1 MKKFAL
7 LLSVVFI
14 LGFSSCL
21 KDYTEDTTRDELE
34 ITEIPEDFRFNTT
47 KDYNL
52 SVTLRDTDSEAFA
65 GVFTEIYLQDPF
77 METPDGTLVRNPA
90 VFPVMKGISNE
101 DGMFETGL
109 SLPSYAET
117 LYVRPLL
124 PGFVNV
130 KALSLDSENIGVVF
144 GNEEIPEGE
153 IVYSDKK
160 VFSPFLYLGDYNSV
174 GYPLYKIP
182 KPDKI
187 DKELLEDIDASLPE
201 SKPLKET
208 HPQYLEDSTP
218 SNIKVQEKAEVF
230 VTFVHE
236 GAGYKN
242 VLTYFH
248 YPSDNPPASTDDVD
262 YKIVA
267 FPNVS
272 LAGSGGALRP
282 GDKVML
288 KYYNDETGEFEET
301 FPAGTT
307 IEWMLIANGFDKG
320 GVNSGLYQH
329 YSIPSFN
336 IEEEEE
342 LKKHTIVLHDTK
354 RDLLLVSFEDQ
365 RRDLEYCDQD
375 FNDAIFYVTANP
387 FSAIDTKNIKPVD
400 TPEDNDEDGVSNTF
414 DEYPDDPEYAY
425 KVVYPA
431 TDDFGTLAFEDLW
444 PYKGDYDFNDLV
456 IDYRYSMVKNASNE
470 LKYIDAEFKLR
481 AIGAGFHNGFGFQ
494 MGISPEDV
502 KSVSGQKF
510 YNDYIKLNANGT
522 EAGQDKATI
531 IVFDNAYGAFGY
543 PSTTTFI
550 NTYEDGTQRDA
561 VDFNLRIELAEN
573 VSFGKDDL
581 PPYNP
586 FIISNLERGREV
598 HLPGSEPTDLA
609 NPDYFGTGQDYSVP
623 EMGLYYVTKDDLPWA
638 MNIPVSFSYPLEK
651 TRITDAYY
659 LFESWAKSGGYN
671 YMDWY
676 MHKTGYINRN
686 NIMGK

>member
-1 MKKFAL
+1 MKKISL

-21 KDYTEDTTRDELE
+21 KEFTEDNARNDFDL
-34 ITEIPEDFRFNTT
+34 TEIPEDFRFNTT
-47 KDYNL
+47 MDYQV
-52 SVTLRDTDSEAFA
+52 SITLQDSDSEPFA
-65 GVFTEIYLQDPF
+65 GVPTEIYLQEPY
-77 METPDGTLVRNPA
+77 MEAPDGNLVKNPD
-90 VFPVMKGISNE
+90 VTPVMKGFSNE
-101 DGMFETGL
+101 NGKFETGL
-109 SLPSYAET
+109 SLPSHAET
-117 LYVRPLL
+117 IYVKPLL
-124 PGFVNV
+124 PGFVDV
-130 KALSLDSENIGVVF
+130 KALTLQSKNIEVVF

-153 IVYSDKK
+153 IVYADKK

-201 SKPLKET
+201 SKPLTET
-208 HPQYLEDSTP
+208 HPQYLEDNTP
-218 SNIKVQEKAEVF
+218 SNIKVSEKAEVF

-248 YPSDNPPASTDDVD
+248 YPTDNPPATKDDVD

-282 GDKVML
+282 GDKVQL

-307 IEWMLIANGFDKG
+307 IEWMLIADGFDKS
-320 GVNSGLYQH
+320 VNSGLYQH

-336 IEEEEE
+336 IEKDEK
-342 LKKHTIVLHDTK
+342 LQKHTIVLHDDK
-354 RDLLLVSFEDQ
+354 RDLLLVGFEDQ
-365 RRDLEYCDQD
+365 RRDERWCDQD

-387 FSAIDTKNIKPVD
+387 FSAIDTKNMKPVD

-414 DEYPDDPEYAY
+414 DEFPDDPELAY

-431 TDDFGTLAFEDLW
+431 EDNYGTLAYEDLW
-444 PYKGDYDFNDLV
+444 PYKGDYDFNDVV
-456 IDYRYSMVKNASNE
+456 IDYRYSMVRNAKNE
-470 LKYIDAEFKLR
+470 IKYIDAEFKLR

-494 MGISPEDV
+494 IGISPDEV
-502 KSVSGQKF
+502 ISVSGQKF
-510 YNDYIKLNANGT
+510 YNDYISLNANGT
-522 EAGQDKATI
+522 EAGQKKATI

-543 PSTTTFI
+543 PATTTFI
-550 NTYEDGTQRDA
+550 NTVEDGTQKEV

-573 VSFGKDDL
+573 TKFDTDDL

-623 EMGLYYVTKDDLPWA
+623 EQGIYYVTKDDLPWG

-651 TRITDAYY
+651 TRITEAYN

-671 YMDWY
+671 NMDWY
-676 MHKTGYINRN
+676 LDKSGYINKN
-686 NIMGK
+686 KIMGK